1 MKSMTTTQVTKA
13 EEILTMTEECKA
25 ALVQQGTT
33 TNQRVFTGTL
43 ETLAQRIAQEQVQA
57 PTLLIVGEVVQLR
70 EKLAWFEG
78 AQASA

>member
-1 MKSMTTTQVTKA
+1 LPVICEQLIAHGRAASTP
-13 EEILTMTEECKA
+13 A

-33 TNQRVFTGTL
+33 RNQRVFAA
-43 ETLAQRIAQEQVQA
+43 TLADLPGRVATEQVQA

-78 AQASA
+78 AAQTE